1 MTEKLQKVL
10 ARAGLGSRR
19 EIERWIADGRI
30 TINNKLA
37 TLGDRVSGEENIKL
51 DGKLLSTKVL
61 QAQLP
66 RVIAYHKG
74 MGTVC
79 SRNDPEFDKTVF
91 DDFPE
96 IKSGRWV
103 LVGRLDVNTTG
114 LLLATTDGELANRLM
129 HPKYEIKREYAVRVY
144 GDVTPQMIAAMLKG
158 VELED
163 GIARFDSVMAQGGE
177 GRNLWFTVTL
187 HEGRNREVRRIW
199 ESQGIQVN
207 RLVRNS
213 FGPIRMPRRLKKG
226 AWEEL
231 DQKQIGSLYAA
242 VNMTAPTEEA
252 QQESSKS
259 SRKTNYHSR
268 KKTKRVVKKARQKKR
283 A

>member
-30 TINNKLA
+30 MIGAKVA
-37 TLGDRVSGEENIKL
+37 TLGDRVSGEEKIKL
-51 DGKLLSTKVL
+51 DGRLLSMKAL
-61 QAQLP
+61 QPQTP
-66 RVIAYHKG
+66 RVIVYHKDI
-74 MGTVC
+74 GTVC

-91 DDFPE
+91 DDFPKL
-96 IKSGRWV
+96 KSGRWV
-103 LVGRLDVNTTG
+103 LVGRLDLNTTG

-144 GDVTPQMIAAMLKG
+144 GDVTPGIIDAMLRG

-163 GIARFDSVMAQGGE
+163 GIARFDSIVPQGGE

-213 FGPIRMPRRLKKG
+213 FGPVRMPRRLKKRQ
-226 AWEEL
+226 WEEL
-231 DQKQIGSLYAA
+231 DKKQLKSLYEA
-242 VNMTAPTEEA
+242 VNLTPPEEHTERH
-252 QQESSKS
+252 SGKTVGKKS
-259 SRKTNYHSR
+259 SRVKDKTR
-268 KKTKRVVKKARQKKR
+268 RVVKKTRQKKR

>member
-19 EIERWIADGRI
+19 EVERWIADGRLMI
-30 TINNKLA
+30 DNKVATI
-37 TLGDRVSGEENIKL
+37 GDRVSGEEKIKL
-51 DGKLLSTKVL
+51 DGRVLSL
-61 QAQLP
+61 SSSQAKP
-66 RVIAYHKG
+66 TRVIAYHKT

-79 SRNDPEFDKTVF
+79 SRSDPEYDKTVF
-91 DDFPE
+91 DDFPK
-96 IKSGRWV
+96 IRAGRWV

-129 HPKYEIKREYAVRVY
+129 HPKYEVRREYAVRVY
-144 GDVTPQMIAAMLKG
+144 GEVTPEMINNMLKG

-163 GIARFDSVMAQGGE
+163 GLARFDSVTAQGGE

-199 ESQGIQVN
+199 ESQGVQVN

-213 FGPIRMPRRLKKG
+213 FGPIRISRRLKKG
-226 AWEEL
+226 QYEEL
-231 DQKQIGSLYAA
+231 EDNQINALYEA
-242 VNMTAPTEEA
+242 VNMKLPTT
-252 QQESSKS
+252 ESAK
-259 SRKTNYHSR
+259 RDAKPKRAKVSR
-268 KKTKRVVKKARQKKR
+268 KKSKRASKKAR
-283 A
+283 

>member
-19 EIERWIADGRI
+19 EVERWIADGRLMI
-30 TINNKLA
+30 DNKVATI
-37 TLGDRVSGEENIKL
+37 GDRVSGEEKIKL
-51 DGKLLSTKVL
+51 DGRVLSL
-61 QAQLP
+61 SSSQAKP
-66 RVIAYHKG
+66 TRVIAYHKT

-79 SRNDPEFDKTVF
+79 SRSDPEYDKTVF
-91 DDFPE
+91 DDFPR
-96 IKSGRWV
+96 IRAGRWV

-129 HPKYEIKREYAVRVY
+129 HPKYEVRREYAVRVY
-144 GDVTPQMIAAMLKG
+144 GEVTPEMINNMLKG

-163 GIARFDSVMAQGGE
+163 GLARFDSVTAQGGE

-199 ESQGIQVN
+199 ESQGVQVN

-213 FGPIRMPRRLKKG
+213 FGPIRMSRRLKKG
-226 AWEEL
+226 QCEEL
-231 DQKQIGSLYAA
+231 EDNQINALYEA
-242 VNMTAPTEEA
+242 VNMKLPTT
-252 QQESSKS
+252 ESATRDAKPQ
-259 SRKTNYHSR
+259 REKVSR
-268 KKTKRVVKKARQKKR
+268 KKSKR
-283 A
+283 ASKKGR